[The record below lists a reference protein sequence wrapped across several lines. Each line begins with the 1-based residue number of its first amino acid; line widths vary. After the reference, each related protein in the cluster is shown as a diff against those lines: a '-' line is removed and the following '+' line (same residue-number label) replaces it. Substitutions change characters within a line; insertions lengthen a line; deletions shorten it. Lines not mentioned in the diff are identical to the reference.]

1 MYLLLNYYLGI
12 IVIFTSVYGY
22 GKIFS
27 KNNDDFFIFL
37 CGYLFLGIVAIIIH
51 FFIAINIWIS
61 SVILILGICLFVYKL
76 KIRNFLFQVPLILSF
91 ATLLIGF
98 TDHPIDANLYHH
110 SYVSYLKQEKIIF
123 GIADIHSRFGH
134 ISFLQFVQSIT
145 TNDFLTIYSI
155 SNLNILFYY
164 LFIIFCAKL
173 IFRKNTNNFVLVLTT
188 LISSFILI
196 KLARYREFG
205 NDLIPL
211 LVASYFLIKIFI
223 INLNKEI
230 YKNNK
235 LIKYSPIFFFM
246 MLSHKITY
254 VFSTFLFA
262 SNLNNKIIFGYFK
275 NYKNLLILISSI
287 IFISLWLVKNIFE
300 TSCLIYPIIQ
310 TCFENTKWA
319 LSGHASPEFAMIN
332 AEAWA
337 KGWIDKPD
345 NYEISMENYNVSFN
359 WLKVWFGKHFLKIIE
374 IISPLLLIIILINI
388 MIRNASEIITDKEL
402 FKEIKIF
409 LFKIFILNFVGL
421 AFWFLNAPIFRYGS
435 FYIII
440 LIVNL
445 YLIYDFKKIYN
456 ISEKIKSK
464 FKFIFAISLIVFF
477 LKNID
482 RQINSKNT
490 FFPITKPSI
499 FEYEK
504 IIFNEINFLKP
515 KNNINIC
522 FYTDYICSHMITK
535 SFNVE
540 KLGKYFLIKN

>member
-12 IVIFTSVYGY
+12 IVTFTSIYGY
-22 GKIFS
+22 GKVFS

-61 SVILILGICLFVYKL
+61 SVILILGNCLFVYKL

-110 SYVSYLKQEKIIF
+110 SYVSYLKLEKIIF

-173 IFRKNTNNFVLVLTT
+173 IFQKNTNNFVLVLTT
-188 LISSFILI
+188 LVSSFILI

-223 INLNKEI
+223 INFNKEI

-254 VFSTFLFA
+254 VFTTFLFA
-262 SNLNNKIIFGYFK
+262 SNLNKKIIVGYFK

-287 IFISLWLVKNIFE
+287 IFISLWLVKNLFE

-374 IISPLLLIIILINI
+374 IISPLLIIIILIKI
-388 MIRNASEIITDKEL
+388 IIRNPSEKITDKEL

-445 YLIYDFKKIYN
+445 YLIYDFEKIYN
-456 ISEKIKSK
+456 ISENIRSK

-477 LKNID
+477 FKNID
-482 RQINSKNT
+482 RQINSESM

-499 FEYEK
+499 FEKEK
-504 IIFNEINFLKP
+504 IIFNKINFLKP

-535 SFNVE
+535 NFNVE